1 MERILEMKVVVFNGS
16 PRNEGVTYQCLNI
29 VMDELKTA
37 GVEVDYN
44 WIGMDK
50 IQGCISCYR
59 CVQNRDK
66 RCAVITDKMNEY
78 IEKILEADGI
88 ILGSPT
94 YFADTSTRMK
104 ALIERAGLVS
114 KVNGDLLKHKVGAAV
129 VAVRRAGA
137 THVFSS
143 LNYFFLI
150 NQMFVV
156 GSSYWNLGV
165 NPNVM
170 DPNNFKKD
178 KEGMETFK
186 NLGKNFAYI
195 LQKLKT

>member
-1 MERILEMKVVVFNGS
+1 MKVVLFNGS
-16 PRNEGVTYQCLNI
+16 PRNDGVTHKCLNI
-29 VMDELKTA
+29 VMEELKSA
-37 GVEVDYN
+37 GIEVDYN

-50 IQGCISCYR
+50 LQGCISCYK
-59 CVQNRDK
+59 CAQNRDK
-66 RCAVITDKMNEY
+66 KCAVKSDKLNDY
-78 IEKILEADGI
+78 LEKMLGADGI

-94 YFADTSTRMK
+94 FFADTSTRMK
-104 ALIERAGLVS
+104 ALIERAGLVC
-114 KVNGDLLKHKVGAAV
+114 KVNGDLLKHKAGAAV

-156 GSSYWNLGV
+156 GSSYWNLGL

-170 DPNNFKKD
+170 NPEEFNKD
-178 KEGMETFK
+178 EEGIQTFK
-186 NLGKNFAYI
+186 NLGKNFAY
-195 LQKLKT
+195 LLERL

>member
-1 MERILEMKVVVFNGS
+1 MKVVLFNGS
-16 PRNEGVTYQCLNI
+16 PRKEGVTDKCLNL
-29 VMDELKTA
+29 VMDELKSA

-50 IQGCISCYR
+50 LQGCISCYQ
-59 CVQNRDK
+59 CLQNRDK
-66 RCAVITDKMNEY
+66 RCAFKTDKINEY
-78 IEKILEADGI
+78 IEKMLEADGI

-94 YFADTSTRMK
+94 YFADTATRMK

-143 LNYFFLI
+143 INYFFLI

-156 GSSYWNLGV
+156 GSSYWNLGL
-165 NPNVM
+165 NPNVTN
-170 DPNNFKKD
+170 PEVFQKD
-178 KEGMETFK
+178 AEGVATFK
-186 NLGKNFAYI
+186 NLGKNFAFL